1 MSTKQ
6 KHRPGGNTQGGQ
18 FTGIV
23 YKDPDDIDL
32 SAGWS
37 DELMDDF
44 ERDMASY
51 DDVRDNLEQSLSGDP
66 LGTAAVGPLF

>member
-1 MSTKQ
+1 MNTKQ
-6 KHRPGGNTQGGQ
+6 QHRPGGNTRGGQ
-18 FTGIV
+18 FIGIV
-23 YKDPDDIDL
+23 YQDPDDIDL

-66 LGTAAVGPLF
+66 LGAAALGPLF